1 MQNFSKNLKDLISER
16 QNSIKE
22 FKSNIFINIKDFQ
35 QYSSSEF
42 VKDVIDNMNKLDNE
56 GEEFKTTLQ
65 HAVNVRDHLMLLLT
79 FINALRASNLINITL
94 REVQSATQH
103 QELDALVFKNNKYKT
118 SLIYGASQDQ
128 TGTNLNL

>member
-1 MQNFSKNLKDLISER
+1 MISER
-16 QNSIKE
+16 QNSLKE

-65 HAVNVRDHLMLLLT
+65 DAVNVRDHLMLML
-79 FINALRASNLINITL
+79 INKLRASNLKNITL
-94 REVQSATQH
+94 REVQSATQL

>member
-1 MQNFSKNLKDLISER
+1 MR
-16 QNSIKE
+16 
-22 FKSNIFINIKDFQ
+22 
-35 QYSSSEF
+35 
-42 VKDVIDNMNKLDNE
+42 VK
-56 GEEFKTTLQ
+56 FKTTLQ
-65 HAVNVRDHLMLLLT
+65 HAVNVRDHLMLT

>member
-103 QELDALVFKNNKYKT
+103 QELDALVFKNTKYKT

>member
-1 MQNFSKNLKDLISER
+1 
-16 QNSIKE
+16 
-22 FKSNIFINIKDFQ
+22 
-35 QYSSSEF
+35 
-42 VKDVIDNMNKLDNE
+42 MNKLDNE

-65 HAVNVRDHLMLLLT
+65 HAVNVRDHLMLMLT

-118 SLIYGASQDQ
+118 SLIYGAKIILVPTLTYKHIQLYVKYLRPTLILDSYRAPRDIPVCV
-128 TGTNLNL
+128 LKKR